1 MFYEKPKAG
10 DVFPGGRVTKTAVQD
25 KVKKLM
31 IRSHPNLQS
40 ENTRTVNDSPLNAC
54 QCWTIV

>member
-40 ENTRTVNDSPLNAC
+40 ENTHTVNDSPLSAC
-54 QCWTIV
+54 QC